1 VASTEQSLP
10 QVFKGIAVFTPGGDL
25 VYAIDEQ
32 KQHRW
37 HLQLCSVLQELLGL
51 PEPPHFLVPCY
62 TATIDRWIEPHTD
75 TIQQIAE
82 LYPMVQRYQSLLN
95 VLFRTSGQVWTILHP
110 PEDACDPA
118 VLMTYRNR
126 FPELWRSHELM
137 ICLDQSK
144 QRQST
149 NIAWTPSQPPPTR
162 PPGYVFRLFVSG
174 QTAVTEQVLHSLHQV
189 LERSLQQPYTLKIID
204 VQNHPELAESNQ
216 ITATPTLVRVWPQ
229 PVKRIVGDLNSVS
242 RILQDTTSTL

>member
-1 VASTEQSLP
+1 MEQSLP
-10 QVFKGIAVFTPGGDL
+10 QVFKGIAIFTPGGDL
-25 VYAIDEQ
+25 VYAIDEN
-32 KQHRW
+32 KQQRW

-62 TATIDRWIEPHTD
+62 TATIDRWIEPKTNV
-75 TIQQIAE
+75 IQQIAE

-118 VLMTYRNR
+118 VLTTYRHR
-126 FPELWRSHELM
+126 FPELWRSHDL
-137 ICLDQSK
+137 IVCLNQPQ
-144 QRQST
+144 QRQKSNLT
-149 NIAWTPSQPPPTR
+149 WAPPQSPSKTI

-174 QTAVTEQVLHSLHQV
+174 QSLITEQILQSLHQV

-204 VQNHPELAESNQ
+204 VQNHPELAEANQ
-216 ITATPTLVRVWPQ
+216 ITATPTLVRIWPQ

-242 RILQDTTSTL
+242 RILKDMTSTL